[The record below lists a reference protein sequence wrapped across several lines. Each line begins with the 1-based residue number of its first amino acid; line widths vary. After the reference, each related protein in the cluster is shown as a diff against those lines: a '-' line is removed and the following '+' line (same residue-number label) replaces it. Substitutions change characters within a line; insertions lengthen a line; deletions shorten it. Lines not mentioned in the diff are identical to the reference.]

1 MSTRYSPPSD
11 RTLERLDDEFETVAP
26 RSRSRTGGTA
36 ERVGEDG
43 VAATDAPAEPVY
55 TRTSE
60 MRTGSA
66 KRLAAARG
74 RGERAGASHD
84 SAEQDPDAPP
94 KRRGPSLKARAVG
107 YLSRREYTRVD
118 LARKLAPHAESEEEI
133 EQVIDALT
141 REGWQSDER
150 FAHSLAHR
158 KASRQG
164 TSRIVQEL
172 KQSGVADV
180 QIAEVKESLRAT
192 EYERALEVWRRRFGE
207 APADRAAYA
216 KQARFLAGRGF
227 AHDVIRRVIGAAG
240 HEDD

>member
-26 RSRSRTGGTA
+26 RSRGRAEGEGSATA
-36 ERVGEDG
+36 S
-43 VAATDAPAEPVY
+43 AAPDVPVY

-60 MRTGSA
+60 MRTGGA
-66 KRLAAARG
+66 RRRAAARG
-74 RGERAGASHD
+74 RDDEAGAEPPHAD
-84 SAEQDPDAPP
+84 GDPDAKP
-94 KRRGPSLKARAVG
+94 KRRGPSLKGRAVG
-107 YLSRREYTRVD
+107 YLSRREYTRAD
-118 LARKLAPHAESEEEI
+118 LARKLAPYADSEEEV

-150 FAHSLAHR
+150 FAQSLAHR

-164 TSRIVQEL
+164 TARIVQEL
-172 KQSGVADV
+172 KQSGVADA

-192 EYERALEVWRRRFGE
+192 EYERALDVWRRRFGE

-227 AHDVIRRVIGAAG
+227 AHDVIRRVIGASE
-240 HEDD
+240 HDDD